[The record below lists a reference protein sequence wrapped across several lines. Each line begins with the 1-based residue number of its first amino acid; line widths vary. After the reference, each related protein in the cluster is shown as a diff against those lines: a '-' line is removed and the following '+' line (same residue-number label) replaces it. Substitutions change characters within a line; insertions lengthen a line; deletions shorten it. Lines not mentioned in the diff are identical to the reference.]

1 MVGIK
6 HSTVIGFLVLASHV
20 APALAV
26 NKCVGQDGRISYQE
40 AECPGGAKE
49 ARRIATQANGTTDDA
64 LGTWK
69 FRRSKDDMTKSV
81 SCVALSPISFPVK
94 PMPNGFFPVHAVVA
108 VVDPAAPVFG
118 LRTSENRI
126 LFHNDLSGMGVKASG
141 GDFIPLA
148 VKSGSH
154 VVAPNE
160 SATLLAQLEKA
171 NELQARVRFWPHEQL
186 YDIKP
191 IPMAGFESALA
202 QAKSC
207 ASSLR

>member
-1 MVGIK
+1 MGDIK
-6 HSTVIGFLVLASHV
+6 HSTVIGFLVLAAHA

-26 NKCVGQDGRISYQE
+26 NKCVGQDGRVSYQE
-40 AECPGGAKE
+40 AECPGGARESK
-49 ARRIATQANGTTDDA
+49 RIATPANGVTGDA
-64 LGTWK
+64 SGSWK

-81 SCVALSPISFPVK
+81 SCMAISPISFPVR
-94 PMPNGFFPVHAVVA
+94 PMPNGFFPVHAVV
-108 VVDPAAPVFG
+108 VVIDPAAPVFG
-118 LRTSENRI
+118 LRTSEDRI

-148 VKSGSH
+148 VKAGSH
-154 VVAPNE
+154 VVAPSE
-160 SATLLAQLEKA
+160 GTALLAQLEKA

-191 IPMAGFESALA
+191 IPMEGFESAMA

-207 ASSLR
+207 ASALK